1 MCVVTLLLT
10 AMSTIT
16 TFIDVCMYITQ
27 WKEIKFIPC
36 KLTIT
41 GSSIY
46 INDEAT
52 VTTAGV

>member
-1 MCVVTLLLT
+1 MCVVTSLLT